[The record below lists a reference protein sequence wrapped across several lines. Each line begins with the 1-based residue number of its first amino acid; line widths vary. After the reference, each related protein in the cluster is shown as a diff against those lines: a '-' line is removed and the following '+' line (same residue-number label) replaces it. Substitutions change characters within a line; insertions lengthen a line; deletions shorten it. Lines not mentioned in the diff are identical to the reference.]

1 MPSVL
6 KPSLLYFTSQPL
18 FFGTYKEMFKSI
30 SSCISVS
37 SKGVQFLS
45 SARPDYQPPLF
56 LPVTSEMVDDEEHK
70 STSSEVEEFKS
81 LATLECEGLSQV
93 GKLFIVHFFI
103 LADCVTALSNQPP
116 TTGGGKKLD

>member
-6 KPSLLYFTSQPL
+6 KPSLLYLISQPL
-18 FFGTYKEMFKSI
+18 FLGTFKEMIKSI

-37 SKGVQFLS
+37 TKGEQFLS

-56 LPVTSEMVDDEEHK
+56 LPVTGEMVDDEEHT

-81 LATLECEGLSQV
+81 LATLEFEGLSQV
-93 GKLFIVHFFI
+93 GKLIVVHFFI
-103 LADCVTALSNQPP
+103 LTDRATALLNRRP
-116 TTGGGKKLD
+116 TTRCGKKLD